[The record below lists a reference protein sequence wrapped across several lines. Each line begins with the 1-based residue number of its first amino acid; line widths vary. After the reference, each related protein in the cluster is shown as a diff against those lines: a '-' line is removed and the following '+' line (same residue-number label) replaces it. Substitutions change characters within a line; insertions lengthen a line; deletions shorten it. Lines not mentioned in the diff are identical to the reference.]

1 MSWGGSQE
9 LEPADL
15 PAWTEGHKLTWT
27 ISAGQGSLLEIGS
40 NRIRYTGPERG
51 PEVPNTTVIHLYAGE
66 EIVGECTVTLQ
77 LIRPPMYPEPLP
89 DLPPE
94 PEPEP
99 PPEDQDI
106 QEPVDCGKD
115 PASPREPLVISPA
128 HAMIFP
134 LQKLAIVI
142 TRIWEVCDDG
152 CYTWEIAWGGG
163 ILLCN
168 CGREAI
174 YQAPR
179 INYECERN
187 AQVDLIFNFQVIASC
202 HIVVNTW
209 GRSGVAYAI
218 FQKVHHHWETGQGL
232 PSTGGA
238 TPWPAGVLT
247 RSWYIRAYG
256 KTYDCQDQVVRE
268 FQHVDIPCHCGYS
281 AWQGEW
287 IIKVGEYAGVGGSY
301 YELAEIPIWI
311 IQGRHPARVEDL
323 RTPQMKAGGC
333 CAEGLQEL
341 HWMPEEQR
349 AFLDKYRED
358 S

>member
-1 MSWGGSQE
+1 M
-9 LEPADL
+9 
-15 PAWTEGHKLTWT
+15 
-27 ISAGQGSLLEIGS
+27 
-40 NRIRYTGPERG
+40 RFTGPEAG
-51 PEVPNTTVIHLYAGE
+51 LGVPDRTIIHLYAVDD
-66 EIVGECTVTLQ
+66 IVGECTVTLAAVPAA
-77 LIRPPMYPEPLP
+77 LWRAPSP

-99 PPEDQDI
+99 PPKDEDI

-142 TRIWEVCDDG
+142 TRIWEVCEDG

-163 ILLCN
+163 TLLCN

-187 AQVDLIFNFQVIASC
+187 AQVDLIFNFEVIASC

-218 FQKVHHHWETGQGL
+218 FQKVHHHWATAQGPL
-232 PSTGGA
+232 TGGGA
-238 TPWPAGVLT
+238 APLPKGVHFG
-247 RSWYIRAYG
+247 SWYIRAYG

-268 FQHVDIPCHCGYS
+268 FQHVNIPVICGYS
-281 AWQGEW
+281 AWQQKW
-287 IIKVGEYAGVGGSY
+287 LIKVGEYAGVGGSY
-301 YELAEIPIWI
+301 EQLGDIPLWI
-311 IQGRHPARVEDL
+311 IEGRHPPRVEDL

-333 CAEGLQEL
+333 CTEGLEGL
-341 HWMPEEQR
+341 HWMPDEQR
-349 AFLDKYRED
+349 AFLDKYREET
-358 S
+358 